1 MPNDY
6 ELTLKFKIS
15 SEEEIDK
22 NELAKMLGYML
33 EYWHDGR
40 HRFHAEMI
48 HEGLARCLEYAVY
61 EAICAEM
68 QEKYGHEV
76 VPHSMTIIT
85 TNQNVTSNDR
95 GHTSKWHIEAE
106 KAFKKRQKASLFSD
120 VKVEIT

>member
-76 VPHSMTIIT
+76 VPHS
-85 TNQNVTSNDR
+85 NDR